1 MSGAAAPGGRRP
13 VVGLVARAGTTAEA
27 RPLVAALA
35 RRATVRASGRAPDAD
50 ALLLTH
56 PSAGEP
62 EPGPPT
68 AVLDGD
74 LVLVRAA
81 DGAALGAPLVRP
93 GPDVV
98 ATAALPPVAPHVR
111 RRWRERLALAPDLVV
126 DTLAL
131 DPRDVPTALAVAA
144 AAVVERRDLPVALAL
159 GCPTVTDASAAVA
172 VGAEPGR
179 DVEVGDRG
187 AAVELASDEARA
199 ATLSRRGRALAVG
212 RLDPEVTA
220 LALLDRWGLGPEPT
234 PSVRLEAALRD
245 LGTAPGAPVRGRAAA
260 ATHLFASV
268 PTAPGA
274 P

>member
-1 MSGAAAPGGRRP
+1 MSAAPVSEDRRP
-13 VVGLVARAGTTAEA
+13 VVGLVARPGTTAAA

-35 RRATVRASGRAPDAD
+35 RRATVRASGRAPEAD

-56 PSAGEP
+56 PAAGGP
-62 EPGPPT
+62 APGRPT
-68 AVLDGD
+68 AVVDGD

-81 DGAALGAPLVRP
+81 DGSALGQPLVRP

-111 RRWRERLALAPDLVV
+111 RRWRERLGLDPDLVV

-131 DPRDVPTALAVAA
+131 DPLDVPTALAVAA

-159 GCPTVTDASAAVA
+159 GCPTVTDASAAAA

-179 DVEVGDRG
+179 DLEVGDRAVAVAL
-187 AAVELASDEARA
+187 AADEARA
-199 ATLSRRGRALAVG
+199 AALSRRGRALAER

-220 LALLDRWGLGPEPT
+220 AALLDRWGLGPRPT
-234 PSVRLEAALRD
+234 PLRRLEAALED
-245 LGTAPGAPVRGRAAA
+245 LGTAPGAPVRARARAA
-260 ATHLFASV
+260 TDLFAPT